1 VLVGGRASRCVR
13 AEHAPYRWL
22 IADSKVVY
30 QSGKGLAALERGV
43 LAALALLGRRP
54 TAWREVWDALASDA
68 CDVLRT
74 LPWHVD
80 YDAPVPLEAE
90 SHEIQALVPF
100 VDQGLRAAGVRL
112 VGLRSRAIFEA
123 EFNRLVEQCGSKGTL
138 LSHATLELA
147 ARSLAPLRSGPISVL
162 CDKHGGRNAY
172 RQLLSEWFPESV
184 VEVYGEGPEESLYRL
199 GPAERRI
206 EFRFRAR
213 GETCLPAALAS
224 MASKYVRELSM
235 RAMNAF
241 WRARVPG
248 LAPTAGYPADAKR
261 FKAAIAAAQAAL
273 GIDDRLL
280 WRIR

>member
-1 VLVGGRASRCVR
+1 
-13 AEHAPYRWL
+13 
-22 IADSKVVY
+22 
-30 QSGKGLAALERGV
+30 LAALERGV
-43 LAALALLGRRP
+43 LSALAVLGHRP
-54 TAWREVWDALASDA
+54 TTWREVWDVLAPDA
-68 CDVLRT
+68 SEVLRA
-74 LPWHVD
+74 LPWHAD
-80 YDAPVPLEAE
+80 YDAPVPLEAMPG
-90 SHEIQALVPF
+90 EIQSLAQF
-100 VDQGLRAAGVRL
+100 VEHGLRAAGVRF

-123 EFNRLVEQCGSKGTL
+123 EFNGLVEQYGSKGTL

-147 ARSLAPLRSGPISVL
+147 AWSLAPLPSGPISVL

-172 RQLLSEWFPESV
+172 RQLLAEWFPDSL
-184 VEVYGEGPEESLYRL
+184 VEVYREGREESLYRF

-206 EFRFRAR
+206 EFRFRAK
-213 GETCLPAALAS
+213 GETCLATALAS
-224 MASKYVRELSM
+224 MASKYMRQLSM